1 MDQIIG
7 NIRDHLK
14 YYQIRTEE
22 DEGINKKVQWE
33 VICDCFSLE
42 DEENEEELRR
52 LALTILLLAGGRSNI
67 V

>member
-7 NIRDHLK
+7 NIRHHHE
-14 YYQIRTEE
+14 YYQIGTKE

-52 LALTILLLAGGRSNI
+52 LALARLVLTGGL
-67 V
+67 